1 MSVLDSRERLE
12 GNLAAVR
19 RTIERACERAGRD
32 PADVR
37 IVAVT
42 KTVGIEQVR
51 WALDLGLV
59 DLGENYVQQLE
70 SKRRAVGAGRWH
82 HVGTPQSRTAPRL
95 ARAADVVHG
104 LAPGHAT
111 ERLAR
116 AAAEDGRTIPA
127 LVQVDFTGRRN
138 GVDPDSAEDFALEA
152 AAMDGLEV
160 QGLMTIAPAG
170 SSPEEA
176 RPVFRRLRELRDRL
190 RERDGRIVELSMG
203 MSADLAVAV
212 EEGASMVRVGTAL
225 FGPRHAPGR

>member
-1 MSVLDSRERLE
+1 LITVLDSRERLE

-19 RTIERACERAGRD
+19 RTIEQACERAGRD
-32 PADVR
+32 PAGVA

-51 WALDLGLV
+51 WALDFGLV

-70 SKRRAVGAGRWH
+70 AKRRAIGAGRWH
-82 HVGTPQSRTAPRL
+82 HVGTLQSRTAPRV
-95 ARAADVVHG
+95 ARTADMVHG

-111 ERLAR
+111 ERLA
-116 AAAEDGRTIPA
+116 AAAEGRSIPA

-138 GVDPDSAEDFALEA
+138 GVDPDRAEDFALEA
-152 AAMDGLEV
+152 ATMEGLDLR
-160 QGLMTIAPAG
+160 GLMTIAPAG
-170 SSPEEA
+170 SSPEDA

-190 RERDGRIVELSMG
+190 RERDARITELSMG